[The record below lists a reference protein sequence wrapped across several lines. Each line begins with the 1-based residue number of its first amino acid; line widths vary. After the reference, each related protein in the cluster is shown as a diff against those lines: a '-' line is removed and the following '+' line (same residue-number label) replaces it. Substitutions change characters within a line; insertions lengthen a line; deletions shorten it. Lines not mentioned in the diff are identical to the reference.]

1 MCGWNITRRT
11 LPRSPSPSTS
21 TAISNAI
28 PCSNG
33 EQMTYQYAVERAD
46 YADLASGKV
55 FYNLAGQPAF
65 PIRLTSEIFQRCA
78 AIRAQQGDHT
88 KAIVYDPC
96 CGSGY
101 LLGTLGYLHAE
112 GIQRLIGSD
121 IAPEVVRTAK
131 LNLSLL
137 TMAGLEQRRN
147 AIEQML
153 EQYGKESHHEA
164 IAAIERMT
172 PRIRDLQIETS
183 TFLADATDPAAIKA
197 ALAPASVQI
206 VIADV
211 PYGLHSAWQ
220 GNHVHDPLP
229 SMLTALQPVL
239 APNAIVAICTDKAQK
254 AQHPDFRRIDQFQ
267 IGKRRITLLM
277 SL

>member
-1 MCGWNITRRT
+1 
-11 LPRSPSPSTS
+11 
-21 TAISNAI
+21 
-28 PCSNG
+28 
-33 EQMTYQYAVERAD
+33 MTYQYAVERAD

-55 FYNLAGQPAF
+55 FYNQAGQPAF

-78 AIRAQQGDHT
+78 AIRAQHGEHEQ
-88 KAIVYDPC
+88 AVVYDPC

-101 LLGTLGYLHAE
+101 LLSTLGYLHAE

-121 IAPEVVRTAK
+121 IAPEVLRTAA

-137 TMAGLEQRRN
+137 TMTGLEQRRN
-147 AIEQML
+147 AIAQMV
-153 EQYGKESHHEA
+153 EQYGKESHRDA
-164 IAAIERMT
+164 LAAIERMT
-172 PRIRDLQIETS
+172 PRIRDLQIETT

-197 ALAPASVQI
+197 TLTPASVQI

-211 PYGLHSAWQ
+211 PYGLHSMWQ
-220 GNHVHDPLP
+220 GAHLRDPLA
-229 SMLTALQPVL
+229 SMLTALQAVL
-239 APNAIVAICTDKAQK
+239 APKAIVAICTDKAQK
-254 AQHPDFRRIDQFQ
+254 AQHPDFRRVDQFQ